1 MNYDK
6 LLMKIGG
13 FGRFQKR
20 MLALLMIPPF
30 LDPMTSYMLTFIL
43 GDHKH
48 RCQMPNTMG
57 DPFNSTLNMAAN
69 ISECFVYQNGSTT
82 ACNEWVYDQS
92 QYKSTLISTF
102 DMVCDNKFV
111 RSHTMLCHYIGIFC
125 GAFTYG
131 MFSDTFQKESPR
143 WLIAKR
149 KLSRAEMI
157 LKDIAK
163 ENNANF
169 DIDIQK
175 IKVDETQERVAFC
188 TAVGELFKF
197 SISMTYFGITMK
209 VGNLGG
215 DVYVNYLISTSA
227 EVIALF
233 ICLYVVE
240 RLGRKKIFSASML
253 ICGIGCL
260 CTIFS
265 SLYGGPSLHWL
276 TITLAMIGKL
286 TITVAY
292 FNIYLMVAENFP
304 TNLRS
309 FAIGICSSS
318 GYAGSMVSAYVG
330 DLGVLV
336 DTKFGVA
343 LPLVIFGAFG
353 ICAGLLSF
361 ALPETKNMPLP
372 QSIQEAEN
380 ISRKQYKDGGSV
392 LLGRQPVLTTA
403 LIGMMLPNLIR
414 SFVSSLPLVGFLI
427 FANGYFSMLV
437 YDTGYILATELVDSS
452 KRVFANFAYYFSF
465 CIGEYVLVIL
475 AYFIRDWRILGW
487 STSIVVGIF
496 LTSLLFQKESARWL
510 IAKGKLSRAEM
521 ILKDIAKENNANFDI
536 DIQKIKVDEKHEK
549 VAFCTV
555 VGELFKSKILTFRL
569 AIFMFNW
576 FSISM
581 TYFGIT
587 MKVGNLGG
595 DVYVNYL
602 ISTSAEVI
610 ALFICLYVVERLGRK
625 KIFSSSMLICGTGC
639 LCTIFSSLYGVPSL
653 HWLTITLAMIGK
665 LTITV
670 AYFNIYLM
678 VAENF
683 PTNLRSFALG
693 IGSSAGYA
701 GSMVSAYVGDL
712 VNICY

>member
-131 MFSDTFQKESPR
+131 MFSDTLGRRPVLTTSLIGMMLPNLIRSFVSSLPLVGFLIFANGYFSMLVYQSGYVLATELVDPSKRVFANFAYYFSFCIGEYVLVIVAYFIRDWRILGWSTSIVVGIFLTSLLFQKESPR

-163 ENNANF
+163 ENNVNF

-188 TAVGELFKF
+188 TAVGELFKSKVLTVRLAIFMFNWF

-309 FAIGICSSS
+309 FALGICSSS

-392 LLGRQPVLTTA
+392 LYR
-403 LIGMMLPNLIR
+403 
-414 SFVSSLPLVGFLI
+414 
-427 FANGYFSMLV
+427 NG
-437 YDTGYILATELVDSS
+437 
-452 KRVFANFAYYFSF
+452 
-465 CIGEYVLVIL
+465 
-475 AYFIRDWRILGW
+475 
-487 STSIVVGIF
+487 
-496 LTSLLFQKESARWL
+496 
-510 IAKGKLSRAEM
+510 AE
-521 ILKDIAKENNANFDI
+521 
-536 DIQKIKVDEKHEK
+536 
-549 VAFCTV
+549 
-555 VGELFKSKILTFRL
+555 
-569 AIFMFNW
+569 
-576 FSISM
+576 
-581 TYFGIT
+581 
-587 MKVGNLGG
+587 
-595 DVYVNYL
+595 
-602 ISTSAEVI
+602 
-610 ALFICLYVVERLGRK
+610 ICL
-625 KIFSSSMLICGTGC
+625 
-639 LCTIFSSLYGVPSL
+639 
-653 HWLTITLAMIGK
+653 
-665 LTITV
+665 
-670 AYFNIYLM
+670 
-678 VAENF
+678 
-683 PTNLRSFALG
+683 
-693 IGSSAGYA
+693 
-701 GSMVSAYVGDL
+701 L
-712 VNICY
+712 VTKD

>member
-92 QYKSTLISTF
+92 QLGRRPVLTTSLIGMMLPNLIRSFVSSLPLVGFLIFANGYFSMLVYQSGYVLATELVDPSKRVFANFAYYFSFCIGEYVLVIVAYFIRDWRILGWSTSI
-102 DMVCDNKFV
+102 VV
-111 RSHTMLCHYIGIFC
+111 GIFL
-125 GAFTYG
+125 T
-131 MFSDTFQKESPR
+131 SLLFQKESPR

-188 TAVGELFKF
+188 TAVGELFKSKVLTVRLAIFMFNWF

-392 LLGRQPVLTTA
+392 LYR
-403 LIGMMLPNLIR
+403 
-414 SFVSSLPLVGFLI
+414 
-427 FANGYFSMLV
+427 NGAE
-437 YDTGYILATELVDSS
+437 I
-452 KRVFANFAYYFSF
+452 
-465 CIGEYVLVIL
+465 C
-475 AYFIRDWRILGW
+475 
-487 STSIVVGIF
+487 
-496 LTSLLFQKESARWL
+496 LFQKESARWL

-569 AIFMFNW
+569 AIFMFNCP
-576 FSISM
+576 
-581 TYFGIT
+581 TLVDDNFGY
-587 MKVGNLGG
+587 
-595 DVYVNYL
+595 D
-602 ISTSAEVI
+602 
-610 ALFICLYVVERLGRK
+610 RK
-625 KIFSSSMLICGTGC
+625 AHNNS
-639 LCTIFSSLYGVPSL
+639 
-653 HWLTITLAMIGK
+653 
-665 LTITV
+665 

-678 VAENF
+678 VADYS

-712 VNICY
+712 GVMVDTKVGVALPLVIFGAFGICAGLLSFALPETKKYVIASKYPRSGKYFKVCI